1 MSYDYHKPVLVEKVL
16 EFLMVKPDGVYV
28 DATLGGGGH
37 TERILEKLSP
47 TGVLI
52 GIDADMDAVEYSK
65 KRFGEK
71 IFIFRSNFSHLPEI
85 LSLKNILSI
94 DGILFDLGI
103 SSFQIDN
110 PQKGFSFSKNG
121 VLDMRFDKRQKI
133 DARYIV
139 NNYSEFDLAS
149 IIYKYGE
156 EKHSRKIAKKIVNE
170 RVINPINTT
179 SELSSI
185 IESVVGKKFLNK
197 TLARV
202 FQALRIEVNQELE
215 TLRKALETSIE
226 LLNTSGRIVVIS
238 YHSLEDRIV
247 KNIFKMLSQKKML
260 NILTKRPVIPDF
272 TELLENPRSRSA
284 KLRAAEKL

>member
-52 GIDADMDAVEYSK
+52 GIDTDMDAVEYSK

-71 IFIFRSNFSHLPEI
+71 IFIFHSNFSHLPEI

-156 EKHSRKIAKKIVNE
+156 ERHSRKIAKKIVNE

-215 TLRKALETSIE
+215 TLRKTLETSIE

-260 NILTKRPVIPDF
+260 NILTKKPVIPDF
-272 TELLENPRSRSA
+272 TEVLENPRSRSA